1 MTLVLR
7 PVAGEPELSDPA
19 ITGAFAQQMAAL
31 AATPQVE
38 PWCGFIGWRGDIP
51 VGFGG
56 FTAVPDP
63 AGVTEVGYLTFPAHE
78 RTGVAS
84 AVCAGLVAIARNSGA
99 TALIAHTLPS
109 QGASTRVLAKCG
121 FARDGVAI
129 DPDEGE
135 VWRWRLVLTSV

>member
-1 MTLVLR
+1 MLELR
-7 PVAGEPELSDPA
+7 AVAGEPELFDPA
-19 ITGAFAQQMAAL
+19 VTGAFAEQMAAL

-38 PWCGFIGWRGDIP
+38 PWCGYIGWRGDIP

-56 FTAVPDP
+56 FTAALDAV
-63 AGVTEVGYLTFPAHE
+63 GVTEVGYLTFPAHE

-84 AVCAGLVAIARNSGA
+84 AVCAGMVAIARDNGA

-109 QGASTRVLAKCG
+109 EGPSTRVLSKCG
-121 FARDGVAI
+121 FVRDGVAS

-135 VWRWRLVLTSV
+135 VWRWRLVLATG

>member
-1 MTLVLR
+1 MLELR
-7 PVAGEPELSDPA
+7 PVAGEPELFDPA
-19 ITGAFAQQMAAL
+19 VTGAFAEQMAAL

-38 PWCGFIGWRGDIP
+38 PWCGYIGWRGDVP
-51 VGFGG
+51 AGFGG
-56 FTAVPDP
+56 FTAALDD

-84 AVCAGLVAIARNSGA
+84 AVCAGLVEVARARGA
-99 TALIAHTLPS
+99 SALIAHTLPS
-109 QGASTRVLAKCG
+109 EGPSTRVLSKCG

-135 VWRWRLVLTSV
+135 VWRWRLAFAIE

>member
-1 MTLVLR
+1 MIALR
-7 PVAGEPELSDPA
+7 PVAGEPELFDPA
-19 ITGAFAQQMAAL
+19 VTGAFAQQMAAL

-38 PWCGFIGWRGDIP
+38 PWCGYIGWRGDVP

-56 FTAVPDP
+56 FTAAPDP

-84 AVCAGLVAIARNSGA
+84 AVCGGLVAIARDHGA
-99 TALIAHTLPS
+99 LALIAHTLPS
-109 QGASTRVLAKCG
+109 EGPSTRVLAKCG
-121 FARDGVAI
+121 FLQDGMAI

-135 VWRWRLVLTSV
+135 VWRWRLVFASQ